1 MSRREREERK
11 GVHTDTKGILVPLVS
26 SAIALALPLSLRI
39 LLFCFIDESGCQD
52 GHDAWYDG
60 IGQSAMVSSSV
71 YRLISL
77 LFSSCQRSD
86 RF

>member
-26 SAIALALPLSLRI
+26 SDFALALPLSLRI
-39 LLFCFIDESGCQD
+39 LLFCFIDEGGCQD

-60 IGQSAMVSSSV
+60 IG
-71 YRLISL
+71 
-77 LFSSCQRSD
+77 
-86 RF
+86 